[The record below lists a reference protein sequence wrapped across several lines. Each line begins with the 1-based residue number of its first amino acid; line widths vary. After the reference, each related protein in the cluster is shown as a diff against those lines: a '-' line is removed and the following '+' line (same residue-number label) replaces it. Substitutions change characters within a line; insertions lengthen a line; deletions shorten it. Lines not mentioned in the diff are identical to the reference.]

1 LLTTQKL
8 VLVLSGYVDL
18 VTTMRNLVPGPE
30 GAHHANHHHEGLSF
44 SGNSISVQSKHG
56 NRFIQI
62 PSNVTDFTNDD
73 NSSLILVSVHNSKDI
88 VSTYDIK
95 GVVENVSNKTLIGV
109 WVEATLYDGKM
120 NAIVVRQSPATI
132 TGSTDSNIEPGQS
145 KPFDIPFFKPDL
157 NGQATP
163 MFFKLGFRW
172 L

>member
-1 LLTTQKL
+1 MGQ
-8 VLVLSGYVDL
+8 
-18 VTTMRNLVPGPE
+18 
-30 GAHHANHHHEGLSF
+30 
-44 SGNSISVQSKHG
+44 
-56 NRFIQI
+56 
-62 PSNVTDFTNDD
+62 
-73 NSSLILVSVHNSKDI
+73 
-88 VSTYDIK
+88 
-95 GVVENVSNKTLIGV
+95 
-109 WVEATLYDGKM
+109 ATLYDGKM